1 MNQIRQLLLE
11 LLREKAFQRGKR
23 TLSSGKESDYYLDA
37 KRVTLTSEGAYLAAK
52 LILELIRKE
61 KINAIGGPTLGAD
74 PIVGAIA
81 ALSYADGRPINTFI
95 VRKESKK
102 YGMEKFIEGPQISK
116 GDKVIIIEDVVT
128 TGTSVLKAVKVVRR
142 AGGEVSK
149 VIALVDRL
157 EGATERLR
165 KEGCLLF
172 SIFTCRDFGIN
183 P

>member
-1 MNQIRQLLLE
+1 MDQVKQLLLE
-11 LLREKAFQRGKR
+11 LLREKAFQKGKR
-23 TLSSGKESDYYLDA
+23 ILSSGKESDYYLDA
-37 KRVTLTSEGAYLAAK
+37 KKVTLTGEGAYLAAK
-52 LILELIRKE
+52 LILNLIREE
-61 KINAIGGPTLGAD
+61 KINAIGGPTIGAD

-81 ALSYADGRPINTFI
+81 ALSYVEGKPINTFI
-95 VRKESKK
+95 VRKEPKK
-102 YGMEKFIEGPQISK
+102 YGMEKFIEGPGISR

-128 TGTSVLKAVKVVRR
+128 TGTSVLKAVEAVRK
-142 AGGEVSK
+142 AGGEVSR

-172 SIFTCRDFGIN
+172 SIFTCRDFGVN